1 MTDTPNIDDA
11 LFPGVDKKAPVTPP
25 HKMHAPRILILY
37 GSLRPRSFSRLSAE
51 EQGAS

>member
-11 LFPGVDKKAPVTPP
+11 LFPGVDKKA
-25 HKMHAPRILILY
+25 MHAPRILILY